1 MSLITRRKIIL
12 LFAILTSC
20 FLFYQYVEEDYTMNL
35 GRMGRVGVPG
45 FSEDPES
52 KFMKP
57 VIPPST
63 SASSTETQSSLPSTS
78 TPKSSSGSEKGLQKA
93 QFPRPSDGA
102 LDAQFVSWGESE
114 AQMKMPTTEVIVHVP
129 GWTILENLY
138 LWNGTMYIVT
148 DDPTKIPDRA
158 HLTSSG
164 AFGNQPAHEILPTD
178 QHMQIVTPA
187 KAQETFGMYAS
198 WMDGTSFVLTESH
211 QFIPHYYHWCA
222 EAFFGL
228 WRTYSLLD
236 PNIDEEGHTDLP
248 APRRIM
254 FPNVT
259 PDHFRDAASLTVWFT
274 RAVFPAISL
283 EFKQQWA
290 DRASMPRPFLLE
302 RVVLG
307 DREASLHS
315 PEVNQM
321 RRTSL
326 ELFKP
331 ALGGSPYWWS
341 TIRNSFV
348 HFTGFNPAGQ
358 KPGNVITYVS
368 RQTWKNRMLR
378 KEDHEKLVKALTD
391 LSEKHGYELNIVSME
406 RLTKDEQIQL
416 AAKTTILL
424 GVHGNGLTALLWM
437 KPSKRATVMEFFYP
451 QGFTLDYEWPTR
463 ILGMKHY
470 GFWGDKYFTFPDLPK
485 RNYPPGYHGNE
496 IPIDADLVAKLCHER
511 LSLPED

>member
-1 MSLITRRKIIL
+1 
-12 LFAILTSC
+12 
-20 FLFYQYVEEDYTMNL
+20 
-35 GRMGRVGVPG
+35 MGKVGVSG
-45 FSEDPES
+45 FSEDSES

-57 VIPPST
+57 VTPSST
-63 SASSTETQSSLPSTS
+63 SASSTETQSGLPSTS
-78 TPKSSSGSEKGLQKA
+78 TPESSSGSEKDLQKT

-102 LDAQFVSWGESE
+102 LDAQFVPWGESGP
-114 AQMKMPTTEVIVHVP
+114 QMKIPTTEVIVHVP
-129 GWTILENLY
+129 GSNLINDSQGWTILENLY

-148 DDPTKIPDRA
+148 NDLTKIPDRA

-164 AFGNQPAHEILPTD
+164 AFGNKPAHEILPAD

-187 KAQETFGMYAS
+187 KAHETFGMYAS
-198 WMDGTSFVLTESH
+198 WMDGTSSH
-211 QFIPHYYHWCA
+211 INLSH
-222 EAFFGL
+222 
-228 WRTYSLLD
+228 TTTT
-236 PNIDEEGHTDLP
+236 GHINLP

-259 PDHFRDAASLTVWFT
+259 PDHFRDTASLTVWFT

-341 TIRNSFV
+341 TIWNSFV

-358 KPGNVITYVS
+358 NRGM
-368 RQTWKNRMLR
+368 QTWKNRMLR

-463 ILGMKHY
+463 ILRMKHY
-470 GFWGDKYFTFPDLPK
+470 GFWGDKYFTEPDLPK

-511 LSLPED
+511 LSLSED